1 MMSLY
6 YKILY
11 WFRARKKLNALRKEM
26 KKKDPYI
33 YEE

>member
-6 YKILY
+6 YKIVY
-11 WFRARKKLNALRKEM
+11 WFQTRKRLAEVRKEM